1 MANTTFMDLTNKLL
15 RRINEV
21 EIVQADFSSVRG
33 VQAVAKD
40 AINASINEINMQEF
54 EWPFNSATG
63 SQVLTAGT
71 EEYSFPS
78 TMKSVDWDS
87 FHLVADDA
95 LNTDGMHLKKI
106 ARDTRYK
113 YLKNDDDNA
122 GADGRNAPVY
132 VYETPSKGFGL
143 SPSPDEAYTVTYNYY
158 TKPVQ
163 LSAYDSTSA
172 IDTVY
177 DEVIM
182 QGALYHFYMFRDNTD
197 QADRA
202 LQRFRQLINR
212 MRTILINGQSDTMQ
226 STMIVHGSSI
236 GIMSNDYFRF

>member
-1 MANTTFMDLTNKLL
+1 MIYTIQNTEHHTL
-15 RRINEV
+15 
-21 EIVQADFSSVRG
+21 G
-33 VQAVAKD
+33 
-40 AINASINEINMQEF
+40 EINDYFKRELLK
-54 EWPFNSATG
+54 T
-63 SQVLTAGT
+63 
-71 EEYSFPS
+71 
-78 TMKSVDWDS
+78 D
-87 FHLVADDA
+87 LVKENIIIDTILQDKIA
-95 LNTDGMHLKKI
+95 LMELDRIFDENGMSNFYELDTNGMHLKKI

-132 VYETPSKGFGL
+132 VYETSSKGFGV
-143 SPSPDEAYTVTYNYY
+143 SPSPDEAYTLTYNYY

-163 LSAYDSTSA
+163 LAAYDSTSA

-177 DEVIM
+177 DEIII

-202 LQRFRQLINR
+202 QQRFRQLINR
-212 MRTILINGQSDTMQ
+212 LRTILINGQSDTMQ

-236 GIMSNDYFRF
+236 GIMSNNYFRV